1 MKKIILTFL
10 TSVSILYGLK
20 SLAFGDDVSSMTSS
34 SSQQSQTVEI
44 SSEEN
49 VDDYFLNHGYHIHPI
64 VQTETYTEIIN
75 YYLVGTNKKIAPSTV
90 KEITFKRE
98 GYRQVPS
105 QEIIWLEWDHDS
117 KSFESIVSPTIK
129 GYTTNTFSI
138 PQITIIPG
146 QGSQCNY
153 EYNIYYMPESNGEI
167 NVSSEAIQSF
177 SSAKVSSSSL
187 IKNNDNKLTVKKNVQ
202 KEKKVSSYSEKKQL
216 SDEMSSRELQNN
228 KEKNKRIQIVQ
239 NSSEKQK
246 SNIKQSAKNNSNN
259 SNFVNS
265 KSENNIKIQNRSVNT
280 NDTNCKSQQSDSSI
294 ASNNKYVMKKFLK
307 NLHRKNN
314 KIENKFNLI
323 TGIEKKP
330 ILMIS
335 GLVATIAIVF
345 ELFDQR
351 KSK

>member
-10 TSVSILYGLK
+10 TSVSILCGLK

-49 VDDYFLNHGYHIHPI
+49 VDDYFLNHGHHTHPE
-64 VQTETYTEIIN
+64 VQTETYTETIN

-105 QEIIWLEWDHDS
+105 QEIVWLEWDHDS
-117 KSFESIVSPTIK
+117 ESFESIVSPTIK
-129 GYTTNTFSI
+129 GYTTNTYCT
-138 PQITIIPG
+138 PQITIVPG
-146 QGSQCNY
+146 QGSQRNY
-153 EYNIYYMPESNGEI
+153 EYNIYYTPESNGEI
-167 NVSSEAIQSF
+167 NGSSGSIQS
-177 SSAKVSSSSL
+177 SSSSKMSSSSL
-187 IKNNDNKLTVKKNVQ
+187 IKNNDNKLTAKKNVQ
-202 KEKKVSSYSEKKQL
+202 KEKKISSYSEKNQL
-216 SDEMSSRELQNN
+216 SGEMNSRKLQTN
-228 KEKNKRIQIVQ
+228 KAKNKRIQSVQ

-265 KSENNIKIQNRSVNT
+265 KSKNNIKIQNRSVNT
-280 NDTNCKSQQSDSSI
+280 NSKSQQSSSSI
-294 ASNNKYVMKKFLK
+294 ASNNKHVMKNSLK
-307 NLHRKNN
+307 NLRQKNS

-323 TGIEKKP
+323 TDIEKKP